1 MGDTGRC
8 IWVCNS
14 EEMSPA
20 EWAGFGAGVIAVLSG
35 VLIGLRFL
43 VRGWLNELRPNGGS
57 SMKDQLT
64 RLEQRVDDLFVLI
77 SKR

>member
-1 MGDTGRC
+1 
-8 IWVCNS
+8 
-14 EEMSPA
+14 MSPA
-20 EWAGFGAGVIAVLSG
+20 EWAGFGAGVMAVLSG
-35 VLIGLRFL
+35 GLIGLRFL

-64 RLEQRVDDLFVLI
+64 RLEQRVDDLFTIL

>member
-1 MGDTGRC
+1 
-8 IWVCNS
+8 
-14 EEMSPA
+14 MSPG

-43 VRGWLNELRPNGGS
+43 VKGWLNELRPNGGT

-64 RLEQRVDDLFVLI
+64 RLEKRVDDLFIAI
-77 SKR
+77 SER

>member
-1 MGDTGRC
+1 
-8 IWVCNS
+8 
-14 EEMSPA
+14 MSPQ
-20 EWAGFGAGVIAVLSG
+20 EWASFGAGVIAVLSG

-57 SMKDQLT
+57 SMKDQIT

>member
-1 MGDTGRC
+1 MT
-8 IWVCNS
+8 
-14 EEMSPA
+14 PT

-43 VRGWLNELRPNGGS
+43 VKGWLNELRPNGGS
-57 SMKDQLT
+57 SIKDQIT

>member
-1 MGDTGRC
+1 MTP
-8 IWVCNS
+8 V
-14 EEMSPA
+14 
-20 EWAGFGAGVIAVLSG
+20 EWASFGAGVMAVLSG

-43 VRGWLNELRPNGGS
+43 VKGWLNELRPNGGS

>member
-1 MGDTGRC
+1 
-8 IWVCNS
+8 
-14 EEMSPA
+14 MSPA

-43 VRGWLNELRPNGGS
+43 VKGWLNELRPNGGS

-77 SKR
+77 SKQ

>member
-1 MGDTGRC
+1 MTP
-8 IWVCNS
+8 V
-14 EEMSPA
+14 
-20 EWAGFGAGVIAVLSG
+20 EWASFGAGVMAVLSG

>member
-1 MGDTGRC
+1 
-8 IWVCNS
+8 
-14 EEMSPA
+14 MSPT
-20 EWAGFGAGVIAVLSG
+20 EWAGFGAGVMAVLSG

-64 RLEQRVDDLFVLI
+64 RLEQRVDDLFIII